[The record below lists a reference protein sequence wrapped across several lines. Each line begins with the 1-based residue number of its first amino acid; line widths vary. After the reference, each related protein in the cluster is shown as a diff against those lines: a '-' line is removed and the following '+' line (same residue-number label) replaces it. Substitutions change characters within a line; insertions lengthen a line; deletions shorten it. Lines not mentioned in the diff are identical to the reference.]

1 MATERVTRHLTGLPS
16 WGLGLV
22 TGPEKSGKT
31 YACAEAATS
40 DLIGR
45 TYWLGVGEKDPDEY
59 GALPGTEN
67 IEVVPHDGTYRDI
80 LAALHW
86 MNDQPRLDGKPTLYV
101 VDSATKLWD
110 LVTDDL
116 QDEANARERRK
127 AAKYHRS
134 PKDGDM
140 TITTDMWNLGK
151 QRWAHVV
158 DALKANHGPSL
169 MTARLDIVSVMQGDS
184 PTGEK
189 VTKIKAEKTLPFEVD
204 WIVEVPEPGVGIL
217 TGVKSLRIK
226 GTPTTRTPVPDFSVD
241 KVWRGLGMDGE
252 VGVAHHAATA
262 ERPPEVDVL
271 AAEADRAE
279 SLDLLRE
286 VWHLAGKWGLL
297 DTPVDDNQSLRQR
310 LDDRRVALTHME
322 EEAS

>member
-1 MATERVTRHLTGLPS
+1 MGTERVTRHLTGLPS

-31 YACAEAATS
+31 YACIEAGTS
-40 DLIGR
+40 DLVGR
-45 TYWLGVGEKDPDEY
+45 TFLLVVGEKVPDEY
-59 GALPGTEN
+59 GRLPGTEN
-67 IEVVPHDGTYRDI
+67 IELVPHDGTYRDI

-86 MNDQPRLDGKPTLYV
+86 MNQQPRLDGKPTLHI

-110 LVTDDL
+110 LITDDL

-127 AAKYHRS
+127 AARQRRS
-134 PKDGDM
+134 PKDGDA

-151 QRWAHVV
+151 QRWAHIV
-158 DALKANHGPSL
+158 DALKDHDGPSL
-169 MTARLDIVSVMQGDS
+169 LTARLDIVSVMQGDS
-184 PTGEK
+184 PTGDK
-189 VTKIKAEKTLPFEVD
+189 VSKIKAEKTLPFEVD
-204 WIVEVPEPGVGIL
+204 WIVEVPEPGQGIL

-226 GTPTTRTPVPDFSVD
+226 GTPTTRTPIQGFSVD

-252 VGVAHHAATA
+252 VGQAQHAATA

-271 AAEADRAE
+271 AAEADRSE

-286 VWHLAGKWGLL
+286 VWHLAAKWGLL
-297 DTPVDDNQSLRQR
+297 DTPVDDNQTLNQR
-310 LDDRRVALTHME
+310 IEDRRLALTHIE
-322 EEAS
+322 EQAS